1 MDTISGLKL
10 SYLLINN
17 LFTKEDLENVYRSL
31 TIIHSSKTKIVN
43 KNINIYMNYFQKLKS
58 RLRIE
63 NGTIKKF
70 GKKNYDKLM
79 NFLINYETLDKGNI
93 GVIHG
98 DPVLSNIL
106 KKNNNEL
113 VFLDPRGSQG
123 NKFTIFG
130 DINYDFAKVYQS
142 LYGYENIILD
152 KKIDLKYLKDLRNH
166 FEYLLKSNRNLTDI
180 NSIKY
185 LTSSLYISLVPFH
198 DKKYTTKFLNISSDL
213 IK

>member
-17 LFTKEDLENVYRSL
+17 LFTKDDLENIYRSL
-31 TIIHSSKTKIVN
+31 TTIHSSKTKIIN
-43 KNINIYMNYFQKLKS
+43 KNINIYLNYFQKLKT
-58 RLRIE
+58 RLSNESGI
-63 NGTIKKF
+63 IKKF
-70 GKKNYDKLM
+70 GNKNYNKLI
-79 NFLINYETLDKGNI
+79 NFLIKYETLNKGSI

-98 DPVLSNIL
+98 DPVLSNIM

-130 DINYDFAKVYQS
+130 DINYDFAKIYQS

-152 KKIDLKYLKDLRNH
+152 KKIDFKYLKDLREH
-166 FEYLLKSNRNLTDI
+166 FENLLKSNRKSADI

-185 LTSSLYISLVPFH
+185 LTSSLYTSLVPFH
-198 DKKYTTKFLNISSDL
+198 DKKYASKFLDISSDL
-213 IK
+213 IN